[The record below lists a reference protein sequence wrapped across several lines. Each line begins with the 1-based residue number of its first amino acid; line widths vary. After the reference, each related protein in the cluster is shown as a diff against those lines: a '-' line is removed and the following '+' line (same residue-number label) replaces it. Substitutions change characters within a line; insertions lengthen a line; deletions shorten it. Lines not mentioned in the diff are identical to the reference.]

1 MAESCERPI
10 LFLDFDGT
18 ISRAD
23 VVDAILERLGEPGW
37 QRLEEDWKA
46 GLIGSR
52 QCLAGQLAFVRATPS
67 ALNAV
72 VDAID
77 LDPGFPALMEL
88 AMRRGLQVHIVSD
101 GFDYCIHRFLDRL
114 PETHVSALRGRVHA
128 SHLEPTANGRWRTAF
143 PHFEAP
149 CDHGCATCKPGVMTL
164 VNPSG
169 APAIFVG
176 DGLSDRYAA
185 LAADVVF
192 AKTSLA
198 THCER
203 EGIPF
208 VAYRDLAD
216 VAAVIES
223 ARVLER
229 RSRDEQASRESGA
242 GAA

>member
-1 MAESCERPI
+1 MADSRERPV

-18 ISRAD
+18 VTRAD

-37 QRLEEDWKA
+37 EQLERDWKA

-52 QCLAGQLAFVRATPS
+52 QCLGGQMACVRATPS
-67 ALNAV
+67 VLNAV
-72 VDAID
+72 VDGIE
-77 LDPGFPALMEL
+77 LDPGLPALLDL
-88 AMRRGLQVHIVSD
+88 AIRRDLPVHIVSD

-114 PETHVSALRGRVHA
+114 PETRVCGLRGRVHA
-128 SHLEPTANGRWRTAF
+128 SHLESAGGDRWRSAF
-143 PHFEAP
+143 PHFEVP
-149 CDHGCATCKPGVMTL
+149 CDHGCATCKPGVMAL

-198 THCER
+198 QHCER
-203 EGIPF
+203 EGISF

-216 VAAVIES
+216 VAAAIEDGT
-223 ARVLER
+223 VLER
-229 RSRDEQASRESGA
+229 RSADARASRESGA